1 MRDTTGRYHPERM
14 EGVTL
19 MLIAV
24 VALAIAFDYI
34 NGFHDTANAIATS
47 VATRALHP
55 RQAIV
60 MATAF
65 NFIGAFAGTAVA
77 KTIGSGLVDEQTT
90 TQAVVMAALLGAI
103 TWNLVTWW
111 FGLPSSSSH
120 ALIGGLL
127 GSTLVA
133 SGFGAFNVGGIV
145 GKVVIPMIGSP
156 LLGFVG
162 AFGLMLLIY
171 WTFRRVHR
179 RPLGRVFKRLQVVSA
194 GFMAFSHGSNDAQ
207 KTMGIVTLALFSAGV
222 IPDVTVPTWVIVVAA
237 TALSLGTAIGGW
249 RIMRTMGHRVADLE
263 PVHGFAAETTAATI
277 LFTTAH
283 LGIPV
288 STTHVISSAIM
299 GVGSSRGP
307 RGVRW
312 GVARNILVAWV
323 VTIPAAASVAALA
336 WVVLNGVGLA

>member
-1 MRDTTGRYHPERM
+1 MDGTT
-14 EGVTL
+14 VL
-19 MLIAV
+19 LVFV
-24 VALAIAFDYI
+24 VLLAIAFDYI

-55 RQAIV
+55 RHAIA
-60 MATAF
+60 MAAAF

-90 TQAVVMAALLGAI
+90 TQTVVAAALIGAI
-103 TWNLVTWW
+103 TWNLITWAG
-111 FGLPSSSSH
+111 GLPSSSSH

-127 GSTLVA
+127 GATILA
-133 SGFGAFNVGGIV
+133 AGTGALRVEGIV
-145 GKVVIPMIGSP
+145 GKVLLPMVISP
-156 LLGFVG
+156 LIGFVG
-162 AFGLMLLIY
+162 AFGLMLAIFWL
-171 WTFRRVHR
+171 FRNARR
-179 RPLGRVFKRLQVVSA
+179 RPLGLRFRRLQVVSA

-207 KTMGIVTLALFSAGV
+207 KTMGIITLALFSAGV
-222 IPDVTVPTWVIVVAA
+222 IPDVTVPVWVIVTAA
-237 TALSLGTAIGGW
+237 TALSLGTAGGGW

-263 PVHGFAAETTAATI
+263 PVHGFTAETTAATI

-283 LGIPV
+283 FGIPV

-312 GVARNILVAWV
+312 GVARRILVAWV
-323 VTIPAAASVAALA
+323 VTIPAAGFVAAA
-336 WVVLNGVGLA
+336 TWIVLQVMGLE

>member
-1 MRDTTGRYHPERM
+1 M

-19 MLIAV
+19 LLVVVILLAV
-24 VALAIAFDYI
+24 VFDYI

-60 MATAF
+60 MAAAF

-77 KTIGSGLVDEQTT
+77 KTIGSGLVDEETT
-90 TQAVVMAALLGAI
+90 TQGVVVAALVGAI
-103 TWNLVTWW
+103 TWNLITWAR
-111 FGLPSSSSH
+111 GLPSSSSH
-120 ALIGGLL
+120 ALIGGLI
-127 GSTLVA
+127 GATVIA
-133 SGFGAFNVGGIV
+133 SGAQALRIDGIV
-145 GKVVIPMIGSP
+145 GKVLVPMIVSP
-156 LLGFVG
+156 LIGFSV
-162 AFGLMLLIY
+162 AFVLMLSIY
-171 WTFRRVHR
+171 WIFRRARR
-179 RPLGRVFKRLQVVSA
+179 RPLGRIFRRVQVVSA

-207 KTMGIVTLALFSAGV
+207 KTMGIITLALFSAGV

-263 PVHGFAAETTAATI
+263 PVHGFAAETTAASI

-312 GVARNILVAWV
+312 GVAGNILAAWV
-323 VTIPAAASVAALA
+323 VTIPAAALVAAVTWIGLNLA
-336 WVVLNGVGLA
+336 GLG